1 MTDDRLRAALRRAHA
16 DDRPPAFEA
25 TLAAARARVSR
36 RWLVPALAL
45 ALATAAVAAGVVGVV
60 LRSAPGAP
68 EHALDGVGMSSTS
81 LHLPLDSLLD
91 VTGEDLLA
99 STPSFDQGALP

>member
-1 MTDDRLRAALRRAHA
+1 MTDDQLRAALRRAHA
-16 DDRPPAFEA
+16 DDRPPAFDA
-25 TLAAARARVSR
+25 TLAAARAGGAR
-36 RWLVPALAL
+36 RWLVPALAV
-45 ALATAAVAAGVVGVV
+45 AIAAAAVAVGVV
-60 LRSAPGAP
+60 AVVLRPAP
-68 EHALDGVGMSSTS
+68 EAPELALDGVGMRSTS